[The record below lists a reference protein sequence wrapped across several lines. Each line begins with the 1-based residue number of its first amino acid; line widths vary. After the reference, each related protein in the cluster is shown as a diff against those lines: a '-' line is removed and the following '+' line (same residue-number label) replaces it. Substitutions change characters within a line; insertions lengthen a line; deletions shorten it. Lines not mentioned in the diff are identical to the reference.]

1 MAGEYA
7 CPEETAPVTASRFEK
22 ILRAFIIFALIC
34 LGGQLLWLLGVSPFK
49 PFSRIDISG
58 LDGISR
64 EEILAKAG
72 ISAYT
77 SYFSADVA
85 AIEKGILDISSIES
99 VKVFKRFPSR
109 LQIILENRR
118 AVASVLASFDGKTV
132 PVLFDSQG
140 VIFAVGGDKTF
151 FYSTLPVISGL
162 DIENP
167 MPGMKLPS
175 LFIPFFKELEK
186 IEISAPELLDAV
198 SEFRINRKLFD
209 SYDLIL
215 YPVHKKVKVRLSEL
229 NEDLL
234 RYTLLMVDVLAL
246 NESGIDSF
254 DFRSGIASYI
264 PKEASSE

>member
-1 MAGEYA
+1 MADEYA
-7 CPEETAPVTASRFEK
+7 YPEETVPVTPSRFEK
-22 ILRAFIIFALIC
+22 LPKVFVIFALVC
-34 LGGQLLWLLGVSPFK
+34 LGGQLFWLLGVSPFK
-49 PFSRIDISG
+49 PLSRIDISG
-58 LDGISR
+58 LDGINR
-64 EEILAKAG
+64 EEFLARAG
-72 ISAYT
+72 ISSYT
-77 SYFSADVA
+77 SYFSADA
-85 AIEKGILDISSIES
+85 SAIEKAILGISSVES

-118 AVASVLASFDGKTV
+118 AVASVLTSFGGRTV
-132 PVLFDSQG
+132 PVMFDSQG
-140 VIFAVGGDKTF
+140 VIFAVGGSESSI
-151 FYSTLPVISGL
+151 YSALPVISGL

-167 MPGMKLPS
+167 LPGMKLPS

-186 IEISAPELLDAV
+186 IEISAPELLEAV

-229 NEDLL
+229 NEELL

-246 NESGIDSF
+246 NENGIDSF